1 MLRTTSISVRS
12 FHAKMKLA
20 SAENHTA
27 LAVLSTLSVDIT
39 CFTLYVAISARLND
53 IIVIKF

>member
-1 MLRTTSISVRS
+1 
-12 FHAKMKLA
+12 MKLA